1 MTQIGGPNSP
11 PSRTSRPGENGP
23 GGTTATTTPTT
34 TEPVTTPPSTTT
46 TAPLSNLD
54 AGASPF
60 TDRFVSGSPGLT
72 STNPSPTDKKL
83 DAVLSTFQTR
93 IEETLHHDA
102 MSMARGQTPWRNGDP
117 ISGEQK
123 SALTDAATDFVKNVP
138 LSALAPG
145 VLTDVERSL
154 SARGIHIDNLADK
167 SLSEVGKV
175 AGDIA
180 GDKAKELANQFKDAS
195 PVAFYGL
202 LGGAAVAVGAY
213 GYAKG
218 SGALE
223 KLGIKPELKTGFF
236 NDHVTARVHAAW
248 DPGFKNATLGGNVR
262 GHLDVTSR
270 VNVSAEANFDA
281 NKFVDLRLASTIKLS
296 NVDRFVLDA
305 GVNHRG
311 NLTSVS
317 GRYDMLDTDRGL
329 TLSAG
334 ARHDFITHST
344 SADVSLR
351 YQPNA
356 NFDFALSGQTNF
368 SGDHRVGVGVRWRF

>member
-1 MTQIGGPNSP
+1 MTQIGGPPSP
-11 PSRTSRPGENGP
+11 PSRNTRPGESAPVGT
-23 GGTTATTTPTT
+23 TTATPSTDPA
-34 TEPVTTPPSTTT
+34 TTPPATT
-46 TAPLSNLD
+46 TAPLSTVD
-54 AGASPF
+54 ATESSF
-60 TDRFVSGSPGLT
+60 TDRFVSGGGGLS
-72 STNPSPTDKKL
+72 STIPSPTDKKL
-83 DAVLSTFQTR
+83 DAVLSTFQSR

-117 ISGEQK
+117 ISSEQK
-123 SALTDAATDFVKNVP
+123 SALTDATKDFVKDIP
-138 LSALAPG
+138 LGALAPG
-145 VLTDVERSL
+145 VLSDVERQL

-180 GDKAKELANQFKDAS
+180 GNKAKELVNDFKEAS

-248 DPGFKNATLGGNVR
+248 DPGFKNATFGGNVR

-281 NKFVDLRLASTIKLS
+281 NRFVDLRLASTIKLS

-305 GVNHRG
+305 GMNHRG
-311 NLTSVS
+311 NVTSMS

-334 ARHDFITHST
+334 ASHDFITKST

-356 NFDFALSGQTNF
+356 NLDFALSGQSDFKGNTQ
-368 SGDHRVGVGVRWRF
+368 VGVGLRWRF